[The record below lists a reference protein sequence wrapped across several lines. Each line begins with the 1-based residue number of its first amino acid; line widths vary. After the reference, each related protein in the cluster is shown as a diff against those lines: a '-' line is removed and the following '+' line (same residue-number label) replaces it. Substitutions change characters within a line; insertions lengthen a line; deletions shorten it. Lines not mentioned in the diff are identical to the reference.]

1 MANIVQRYPSISNI
15 ARFNPF
21 MDIDDWFNDFGMRPL
36 SKEMELMPQ
45 IKIDLIEN
53 DQCYKVK
60 ADIPGVKK
68 EDIKVKVDGNVVT
81 ISVEMQQEKE
91 KKNGDKMLCR
101 ECFNG
106 SSYRSFTL
114 ASNVNEE
121 KTQAKYE
128 NGVLE
133 LTLPKKNGS
142 ILKEITIS

>member
-15 ARFNPF
+15 ARFSPF
-21 MDIDDWFNDFGMRPL
+21 MDIDDWLNDFGMRPL
-36 SKEMELMPQ
+36 SQEMERMPQ

-53 DQCYKVK
+53 DQCYRVK

-68 EDIKVKVDGNVVT
+68 EDIKVKVDGNIVA
-81 ISVEMQQEKE
+81 INVEMQQEKE

-101 ECFNG
+101 ECFSG

-114 ASNVNEE
+114 SGNVDED

-142 ILKEITIS
+142 TLKEITIS